1 MTLALT
7 FITMI
12 GLGLTGS
19 LHCAVMCGPL
29 CMAMPM
35 HAADKRKMILNS
47 SIYHVGR
54 VLSYALLGVIIGLA
68 GQALIFMK
76 LQSIFLLITGLVFL
90 ILGLNLIFKNT
101 VSLRL
106 SGSTFQSKYI
116 KHGYNYF
123 LKKRGMLPIFFLGML
138 NGLIPCGLV
147 YSAMAL
153 SFQGFTIT
161 KTALVMVAFGLGTL
175 PMMITLTAGVK
186 IAGFQSKYI
195 STRVTPYLYIA
206 VSALM
211 IYTSINM
218 RLPQQVNLWE
228 TLNFPIMCH

>member
-1 MTLALT
+1 MTLVLT
-7 FITMI
+7 LITMI

-35 HAADKRKMILNS
+35 HAADRRKMILNS
-47 SIYHVGR
+47 VIYHVGR
-54 VLSYALLGVIIGLA
+54 VLSYAMLGVIIGIA
-68 GQALIFMK
+68 GKALIFMK
-76 LQSIFLLITGLVFL
+76 LQSIFLLVTGLVFL
-90 ILGLNLIFKNT
+90 VLGLKLIFKNT
-101 VSLRL
+101 ITLKF
-106 SGSTFQSKYI
+106 SGNTFQSKYI
-116 KHGYNYF
+116 KKGYSYF
-123 LKKRGMLPIFFLGML
+123 LSKRGMMPIFFLGML

-161 KTALVMVAFGLGTL
+161 KTALIMVAFGIGTL
-175 PMMITLTAGVK
+175 PMMITLTAGIK
-186 IAGFQSKYI
+186 IAGFQSKYL
-195 STRVTPYLYIA
+195 STKVTPYLYIA

-228 TLNFPIMCH
+228 NLNFPIMCH